1 MLHFRSIINNIHEQ
15 WEIQSYYKDDQHY
28 VFNYHYSGQ
37 GSGTGDGTIKIPVKY
52 VKENKGSVYL
62 LPEVLFA
69 HIFTTKS
76 YFKDVNLDEIVNKA
90 SSDRP
95 LYYMTLNV
103 KKDTAGDDEDTAGD
117 DVKLS
122 QTVYKVADGFKRL
135 MDNTR
140 TNGTNPEDGTNPE
153 ELTKVPRFS
162 TFSYYK
168 QYLINKI

>member
-1 MLHFRSIINNIHEQ
+1 MLHFRSIINDIHEQ

-37 GSGTGDGTIKIPVKY
+37 GSSPGDGTIKIPVKY

-69 HIFTTKS
+69 NIFTTKS

-103 KKDTAGDDEDTAGD
+103 KKDTAGDD
-117 DVKLS
+117 VKLS
-122 QTVYKVADGFKRL
+122 QTVYKVDDGFERL

-140 TNGTNPEDGTNPE
+140 TKNPEDGTNPE

-168 QYLINKI
+168 QYLINTI

>member
-1 MLHFRSIINNIHEQ
+1 M
-15 WEIQSYYKDDQHY
+15 
-28 VFNYHYSGQ
+28 FNYHYSGQ
-37 GSGTGDGTIKIPVKY
+37 GSGTGDGTIKIPAVKY

-90 SSDRP
+90 SSGLS
-95 LYYMTLNV
+95 LYYVTLNV
-103 KKDTAGDDEDTAGD
+103 KKDTAGDDVE
-117 DVKLS
+117 LS

-140 TNGTNPEDGTNPE
+140 TNGTNPDPKFRIPGSIPTM
-153 ELTKVPRFS
+153 
-162 TFSYYK
+162 
-168 QYLINKI
+168 IIIH

>member
-1 MLHFRSIINNIHEQ
+1 MLHFRSIINNINEE

-37 GSGTGDGTIKIPVKY
+37 GSSPGDGTINIPVKY

-69 HIFTTKS
+69 HIFTTES
-76 YFKDVNLDEIVNKA
+76 YVNLDEIVNKLDEIVNKT
-90 SSDRP
+90 SSGLP
-95 LYYMTLNV
+95 LYYVTLNV
-103 KKDTAGDDEDTAGD
+103 KKDTPDD

-122 QTVYKVADGFKRL
+122 QTVYKVDDGFKRL

-140 TNGTNPEDGTNPE
+140 TKNPEDGTNPK
-153 ELTKVPRFS
+153 ELTEVPFS

-168 QYLINKI
+168 QYFFHKI

>member
-1 MLHFRSIINNIHEQ
+1 MLHFISITNNIHEQ

-90 SSDRP
+90 SSGLS
-95 LYYMTLNV
+95 LYYVTLNV
-103 KKDTAGDDEDTAGD
+103 KKDTAGD

-122 QTVYKVADGFKRL
+122 QTVYKVAGGFKRL

-140 TNGTNPEDGTNPE
+140 TNGTNPE

-168 QYLINKI
+168 RYLL